1 MAEELRLA
9 WDMDLGPLQ
18 MGHRIVGAWLKS
30 ASAATRAGA
39 LCKQQSVII
48 ADKSGRRSHVDQPL
62 HKILHTLCIR
72 WVRAG
77 VDG

>member
-30 ASAATRAGA
+30 ASAATTCFKCTKNG
-39 LCKQQSVII
+39 
-48 ADKSGRRSHVDQPL
+48 
-62 HKILHTLCIR
+62 
-72 WVRAG
+72 
-77 VDG
+77 